1 MNYSVE
7 WTELAIG
14 ELAAIWLSVQDQAD
28 LTMLTDM
35 VDRTLSMTPFLV
47 GNPCRSSV
55 HRMLKVVPLGLYY
68 DIVEDDKKVIVQSCW
83 IIS

>member
-14 ELAAIWLSVQDQAD
+14 ELAAVWLSVQDQAD

-35 VDRTLSMTPFLV
+35 VDRTLGTKPFRV
-47 GNPCRSSV
+47 GVPCRSSV
-55 HRMLKVVPLGLYY
+55 HRMLKVIPLGLYY

-83 IIS
+83 HIS